1 MEKIL
6 FVNACVR
13 PESRTRRLAEAA
25 LAQLD
30 GEVETLSLGAERIP
44 PLDAERLAAR
54 DRLCAARD
62 YGAPMLR
69 YARQLAACDTLV
81 VAAPYWDL
89 CFPALL
95 KCWLEAVCV
104 GGVTFH
110 YGEDG
115 TPRTHCRTRRL
126 LYVTTAGGYLG
137 DRNFGFH
144 YVKALAKTFFGVKES
159 RLIAAEGL
167 DILGNDPEAILQ
179 TAIAGI

>member
-13 PESRTRRLAEAA
+13 QGSRTRRLAEAA
-25 LAQLD
+25 LARLG
-30 GEVETLSLGAERIP
+30 GEVETLDLGAEAIP
-44 PLDAERLAAR
+44 PLNAERLAAR
-54 DRLCAARD
+54 DRLCAAQD

-115 TPRTHCRTRRL
+115 APHTLCRTRRL
-126 LYVTTAGGYLG
+126 LYVTTAGGYPG
-137 DRNFGFH
+137 ERNFGFD
-144 YVKALAKTFFGVKES
+144 YVKALAETFFGVKTT
-159 RLIAAEGL
+159 RLLAAEGL
-167 DILGNDPEAILQ
+167 DILGNDPEAILRA
-179 TAIAGI
+179 AIAGI